1 MAQTTPPHRPSLMEA
16 LGLARA
22 NATGASAG
30 NGAGSA
36 SGSGTGV
43 GAAGAG
49 EDAAAGLGADEFV
62 DPLAG
67 TEAGLE
73 AGAGAGRDGSSHT
86 DMKHLPGNALNMV
99 EMFQLR
105 ERNHVFAQKSA
116 RQSGDRRSV
125 QLDAVGLELFRQIQ
139 REVERAHF
147 SQAATS
153 TRGKPKDVSEQRFAN
168 TNAESITPRRDE
180 PRLELR
186 HDDAPLPD
194 EEAPPLDLDPD
205 RPMASVAREHAE
217 FQREVLLDRCADAH
231 AQALTDLAELN
242 QAEGRTDD
250 LRGRQAQSCDLESPQ
265 QDSADELRAD
275 SAEQFEA
282 VARQRF
288 TASNARAVQLASAVQ
303 GRRIGLNKML
313 RDRPPGTPR

>member
-1 MAQTTPPHRPSLMEA
+1 MDAHTTPPRRPPLMEA

-22 NATGASAG
+22 NATGAA
-30 NGAGSA
+30 A
-36 SGSGTGV
+36 SGSGAGSGSGV
-43 GAAGAG
+43 GAGG
-49 EDAAAGLGADEFV
+49 TGQDAAAGLGVDEFV

-67 TEAGLE
+67 TEAGT
-73 AGAGAGRDGSSHT
+73 GAGRDGSSHT

-99 EMFQLR
+99 ELYQLR
-105 ERNHVFAQKSA
+105 ERNHLLAQKSA
-116 RQSGDRRSV
+116 QRSGDRRSV
-125 QLDAVGLELFRQIQ
+125 QLDAVGLELFREIQ

-153 TRGKPKDVSEQRFAN
+153 TRGKPKDFADQRFAN

-180 PRLELR
+180 PRIDLR
-186 HDDAPLPD
+186 HELAPLPD
-194 EEAPPLDLDPD
+194 EEPPPLDSDPD
-205 RPMASVAREHAE
+205 RPMASVAREHAA

-231 AQALTDLAELN
+231 ALALSDLAELN
-242 QAEGRTDD
+242 QAEGRTNE
-250 LRGRQAQSCDLESPQ
+250 LRGRQGQARDNHSPQ
-265 QDSADELRAD
+265 QDSADELRAG

-288 TASNARAVQLASAVQ
+288 AASNARAVQLAGAVQ

-313 RDRPPGTPR
+313 RDKAPGTPR